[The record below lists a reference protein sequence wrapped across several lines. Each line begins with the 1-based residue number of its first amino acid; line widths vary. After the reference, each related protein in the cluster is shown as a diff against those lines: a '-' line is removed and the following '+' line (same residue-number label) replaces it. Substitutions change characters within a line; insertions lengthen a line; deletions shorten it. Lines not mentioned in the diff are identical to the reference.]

1 MSSGGTTDGAS
12 SPPPRQAA
20 GTGRWRSL
28 ARATMV
34 PVRTF
39 QASARTPLLQVLKT
53 AAAAVIAWI
62 ACSFVASDEPPIFGA
77 IAAIIVVQPSINQSF
92 SRAVERSIGVIVGV
106 VVAYLVALL
115 FGAPSWLILAAI
127 VISLLVGWAL
137 RFPQSSTV
145 QIPISAMLVLSVG
158 AQTPGYAVE
167 RIVETVIGAIIGVFV
182 NWLIVPPLAVQPAHD
197 AVATLGREVA
207 AIMDKLASVL
217 SEPTDERYRTLLLV
231 EARLLR
237 PMQTKA
243 LATLET
249 AEDSLRFNPRRSAHR
264 DVLKTDAALMT
275 MLGTVIT
282 RVLGMTRAVKDH
294 FDEGL
299 RSEPVAVSIAEEL
312 RRAAHDLRLVMENVA
327 LPTGEEERLSNPEPA
342 LTAPIQ
348 TISPDPSHWILIGS
362 LLEDLRRVRE
372 EIVGAVDDL
381 H

>member
-1 MSSGGTTDGAS
+1 MSDPGPG
-12 SPPPRQAA
+12 PRA
-20 GTGRWRSL
+20 RWRSV
-28 ARATMV
+28 AQASMA
-34 PVRTF
+34 PVRSF

-53 AAAAVIAWI
+53 AAAAIIAWV
-62 ACSFVASDEPPIFGA
+62 ACSFIATDEPPIFGA
-77 IAAIIVVQPSINQSF
+77 IAAILVVQPSVNQSF

-106 VVAYLVALL
+106 VVAYTVGLI

-145 QIPISAMLVLSVG
+145 QVPITAILVLSVG

-167 RIVETVIGAIIGVFV
+167 RIIETVVGAVIGVFV

-197 AVATLGREVA
+197 AIAGLGREVA
-207 AIMDKLASVL
+207 AIMDKLAEVL
-217 SEPTDERYRTLLLV
+217 TAPSDEKSRTLLLV

-237 PMQTKA
+237 PMQARAT
-243 LATLET
+243 ATLET

-264 DVLKTDAALMT
+264 QVLTTDAELLS
-275 MLGTVIT
+275 MLGRVIT
-282 RVLGMTRAVKDH
+282 RTLGMTRSINDH
-294 FDEGL
+294 YDDSLRDE
-299 RSEPVAVSIAEEL
+299 PMVTSIAEEL

-327 LPTGEEERLSNPEPA
+327 LPAGEEERLSDSEPA
-342 LTAPIQ
+342 LTAPIRAL
-348 TISPDPSHWILIGS
+348 SPDPAHWILIGS